1 MRRVSGRVA
10 TSVGLVL
17 VLASTIAAACARD
30 GRAQSADGGT
40 RLPTDTAAVEWLLRS
55 VRGADPLLCEFAV
68 RSVDQ
73 HGSWNRD
80 GLDGSPLE
88 ADSSAAA
95 VVRWMQERHDDPTVV
110 PRLTVAM
117 RDGDACVRRVAASIL
132 GRVKHASAQAALV
145 SALDD
150 ASAGTRQV
158 AALGVGL
165 GEIVEGEQALIRRL
179 RDDSAPVRRAAA
191 WALGALERPT
201 AESALIDLLQRDP
214 DPRVRQVAAWAI
226 GQSR

>member
-1 MRRVSGRVA
+1 MQRVSGRVA
-10 TSVGLVL
+10 TSIGLAL
-17 VLASTIAAACARD
+17 AIASTIATACARD
-30 GRAQSADGGT
+30 GRAQSTEGGVP
-40 RLPTDTAAVEWLLRS
+40 LPSDSASVEWLLRS

-88 ADSSAAA
+88 SDSTAAA
-95 VVRWMQERHDDPTVV
+95 VVRWMQERPGDATVV
-110 PRLTVAM
+110 PRLSAAM
-117 RDGDACVRRVAASIL
+117 RDGDGCVRRIAASLL
-132 GRVKHASAQAALV
+132 GRVDHASARTALV

-150 ASAGTRQV
+150 ANAGTRQV
-158 AALGVGL
+158 AALGLGL
-165 GEIVEGEQALIRRL
+165 GEIVDGEQPLIRRL
-179 RDDSAPVRRAAA
+179 RDDSALVRRAAA
-191 WALGALERPT
+191 WALGQLERPT
-201 AESALIDLLQRDP
+201 AEAALIELLQRDP